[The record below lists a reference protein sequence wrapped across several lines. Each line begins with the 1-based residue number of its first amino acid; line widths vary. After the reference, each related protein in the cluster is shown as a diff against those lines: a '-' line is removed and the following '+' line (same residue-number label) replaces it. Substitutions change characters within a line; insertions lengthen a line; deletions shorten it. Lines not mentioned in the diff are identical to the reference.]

1 MKKRYLIPT
10 IVFLLFLCLIALLNI
25 NVSTRQ
31 GTDYKVSRTTIPLY
45 LKVLNF
51 YNRHYN
57 YKWLAKQITG
67 HLDTKEDK
75 ILRLFHWT
83 HETIK
88 SKPKSLPIMDS
99 HPWNVYVRGYGV
111 TDNFHDLFS
120 TLCNYIGTDAF
131 FTVLNSKGRGR
142 DIMLSFVRIKRGW
155 VAFDPHRG
163 IYFRNHTGGL
173 ATIEEMHEQDWH
185 IVTLSQTDI
194 SKAFKAYCEQYFD
207 ENLPPMIEKIGSG
220 FTRANTQLPIN
231 RLKLQLH
238 RWFSG
243 KSPLL
248 E

>member
-1 MKKRYLIPT
+1 MKKRYLIPI

-31 GTDYKVSRTTIPLY
+31 GTHYKVSRMTMPLY

-51 YNRHYN
+51 YDRHYN

-67 HLDTKEDK
+67 HLDTREDK

-83 HETIK
+83 YETIK
-88 SKPKSLPIMDS
+88 PQPESLPSMDS
-99 HPWNVYVRGYGV
+99 HVWDVYVRRYG
-111 TDNFHDLFS
+111 DSANFHDLFS
-120 TLCNYIGTDAF
+120 TLCNYIGADAF
-131 FTVLNSKGRGR
+131 FTTLDSKDTGS
-142 DIMLSFVRIKRGW
+142 DLDLSFVRIKRGW
-155 VAFDPHRG
+155 VMFDPYDG
-163 IYFRNHTGGL
+163 IYFRNNRGGL
-173 ATIEEMHEQDWH
+173 ATIEEINEDWH
-185 IVTLSQTDI
+185 IVNLANRART
-194 SKAFKAYCEQYFD
+194 KATYEQYFD
-207 ENLPPMIEKIGSG
+207 ENLPNIIERIGSG